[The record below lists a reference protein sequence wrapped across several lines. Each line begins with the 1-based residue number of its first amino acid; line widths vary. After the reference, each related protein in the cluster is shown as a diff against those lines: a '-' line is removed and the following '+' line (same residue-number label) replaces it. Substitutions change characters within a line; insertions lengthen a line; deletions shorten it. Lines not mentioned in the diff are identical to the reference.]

1 MRASESLIR
10 SYSRVQIRKERIMRR
25 LRLAVVLVVGV
36 AAVAFTAA
44 GARAASADVFQQ
56 RGSLAGT
63 FQDLNICSWPSTF
76 TVKGQFYF
84 EAVGTGDTLHI
95 TYHETANYTVVIG
108 DDPSVPA
115 AFRGVTWRGRNEETV
130 VGNFDLTSDRGM
142 VITVNPYSEGP
153 FHGLVERVTFVQSAD
168 GTVRVDRDV
177 FTGSIDCDALTA

>member
-1 MRASESLIR
+1 M
-10 SYSRVQIRKERIMRR
+10 
-25 LRLAVVLVVGV
+25 LVVGV

-108 DDPSVPA
+108 GDPSVPA
-115 AFRGVTWRGRNEETV
+115 AFRNLSAGSWSAPERIPS
-130 VGNFDLTSDRGM
+130 SD
-142 VITVNPYSEGP
+142 GP
-153 FHGLVERVTFVQSAD
+153 IPRIASISAD
-168 GTVRVDRDV
+168 ISGKILFRLLR
-177 FTGSIDCDALTA
+177 AR